1 MADITLTTLSD
12 GAVASADAINANVY
26 RPGLDSLDTVNG
38 SLEQQNLAAD
48 TKVRQWMLQPGEF
61 SQAFAAGRTV
71 SVDYFSDLFTGFA
84 PYEYGTPNE
93 EGSESNFLA
102 IPGCCKSVDLDW
114 APGLV
119 LVTWTVFG
127 THNGYKTAA
136 LDPQQAVL
144 CFAKDGVFV
153 PGQRRIIPQHV
164 FLDSAT
170 SSPAVK
176 VRYPA
181 VRQRVWSGQF
191 MYSNLTSG
199 RHDFGIYIASTAQH
213 TRLWAGN
220 MSVMA
225 VW

>member
-1 MADITLTTLSD
+1 MADITLPNTLSD
-12 GAVASADAINANVY
+12 GSVASADAINANVY

-93 EGSESNFLA
+93 EGSESNFIA

-114 APGLV
+114 DPGLV

-127 THNGYKTAA
+127 THNGYKTAPP
-136 LDPQQAVL
+136 DPQQAVL
-144 CFAKDGVFV
+144 RFAKDGAFV
-153 PGQRRIIPQHV
+153 SGQRRIIPQHV
-164 FLDSAT
+164 FEI
-170 SSPAVK
+170 SSVK
-176 VRYPA
+176 YRYPA

-191 MYSNLTSG
+191 MYSNLTRG
-199 RHDFGIYIASTAQH
+199 RHDFGVYIASTAQH